1 MVNQA
6 SSGFKC
12 SNTYITYSVADI
24 TDLDM
29 FKIKKKW
36 EKKGLQT
43 PESLECSNISTS
55 EVLISTNL
63 FCHLPE
69 EFTASF

>member
-6 SSGFKC
+6 SSGFKF
-12 SNTYITYSVADI
+12 SNTYITCSVADI

-29 FKIKKKW
+29 FKIKMKW
-36 EKKGLQT
+36 EKKGLQK
-43 PESLECSNISTS
+43 PESLECSTS